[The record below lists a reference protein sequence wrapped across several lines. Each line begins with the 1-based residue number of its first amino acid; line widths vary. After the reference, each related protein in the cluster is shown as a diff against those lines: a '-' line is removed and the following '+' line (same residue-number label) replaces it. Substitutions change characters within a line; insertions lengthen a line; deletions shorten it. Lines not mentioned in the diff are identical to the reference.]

1 MQILFSDR
9 APETPVTFVVM
20 ISRYQ
25 GQWVLCVHRQ
35 RDTFEFPGGHRE
47 RGETPQEAAR
57 RELFEET
64 GATEASFLP
73 MGYYCC
79 LKEGQTPSWGALFA
93 VEIQKLGPLPKSEIE
108 KVVLTERL
116 PPVAQW
122 TYASIQPHLLARCC
136 ACGCFDG
143 KQLDPLRCDK

>member
-9 APETPVTFVVM
+9 APEMPVTFVVM

-47 RGETPQEAAR
+47 RGETPREAAQ

-79 LKEGQTPSWGALFA
+79 QKEGQTPSWGALFA
-93 VEIQKLGPLPKSEIE
+93 VEIQK
-108 KVVLTERL
+108 VVLTERL
-116 PPVAQW
+116 PPVEQW

-143 KQLDPLRCDK
+143 KQLGPLRCDI

>member
-79 LKEGQTPSWGALFA
+79 LKEGQTPSWARFRRRDP
-93 VEIQKLGPLPKSEIE
+93 KTGPMPKSEIE
-108 KVVLTERL
+108 KVVLDRTLRL
-116 PPVAQW
+116 SRSG
-122 TYASIQPHLLARCC
+122 TMPHSAAFAGQVLC
-136 ACGCFDG
+136 
-143 KQLDPLRCDK
+143 LRLF